1 MVSLSQNENGSMVCL
16 PNEKKTFDILKID
29 RIAFVVVGA
38 LFVLFNITYW
48 VIFLAF
54 DFNWSI
60 LISKYYLSFE
70 YQLQGNVMECIIVY
84 LSPHQSFLERRAY
97 FYFVKG
103 AWRAYSVCLP
113 TVWPISDLYL
123 PSGAPLYGLWVI
135 MGYGLWGYGEAKIS
149 VNTCLSVL
157 HLSYSGRFKH
167 SLKWMT
173 YITYNKQHFP
183 SHNTIK
189 ADH

>member
-1 MVSLSQNENGSMVCL
+1 MGCLLNRAMQCVEPLLHRCIVMQCAQCDGLGKVKSFSTLQFSKSFLKSLLYPVH
-16 PNEKKTFDILKID
+16 PF
-29 RIAFVVVGA
+29 
-38 LFVLFNITYW
+38 
-48 VIFLAF
+48 
-54 DFNWSI
+54 SI
-60 LISKYYLSFE
+60 LFICLFSFSESVTMSWLHNNISICYALERFLFQYL
-70 YQLQGNVMECIIVY
+70 LQGNVMECIIVY
-84 LSPHQSFLERRAY
+84 LLPHQSFLEQRAY

-167 SLKWMT
+167 P
-173 YITYNKQHFP
+173 F
-183 SHNTIK
+183 
-189 ADH
+189 

>member
-1 MVSLSQNENGSMVCL
+1 MCWTTVAPLYSKVVCAMNNMMVWGRKKAFQPCSFLNPSLNPFC
-16 PNEKKTFDILKID
+16 ILCTLSL
-29 RIAFVVVGA
+29 FC
-38 LFVLFNITYW
+38 LFVCFHESVTMSWLHNNISICYALERFLFQ
-48 VIFLAF
+48 
-54 DFNWSI
+54 
-60 LISKYYLSFE
+60 YL
-70 YQLQGNVMECIIVY
+70 LQGNVMECIIVY
-84 LSPHQSFLERRAY
+84 LPPHQSFLEQRAY

-123 PSGAPLYGLWVI
+123 PSGAPYGLWVI

-167 SLKWMT
+167 PL
-173 YITYNKQHFP
+173 
-183 SHNTIK
+183 
-189 ADH
+189 

>member
-1 MVSLSQNENGSMVCL
+1 
-16 PNEKKTFDILKID
+16 
-29 RIAFVVVGA
+29 
-38 LFVLFNITYW
+38 
-48 VIFLAF
+48 
-54 DFNWSI
+54 
-60 LISKYYLSFE
+60 
-70 YQLQGNVMECIIVY
+70 MECIIVY
-84 LSPHQSFLERRAY
+84 LPPHQSFLGRRAY

-167 SLKWMT
+167 P
-173 YITYNKQHFP
+173 F
-183 SHNTIK
+183 
-189 ADH
+189 